1 MIATQTF
8 FSKKNQYFFFILL
21 VFILAFGIRC
31 HKFSDKGHLFL
42 DEYLSIIIS
51 NNNGYGWG
59 KTYENDSTVLRG
71 QELTSV
77 FLSDTNDLHSI
88 LEDIKD
94 VRINNTDSSHTNLYY
109 SLIRLSFWNVDCSVE
124 AIISR
129 CLALNLLFFL
139 FGFLLLYQ
147 ICLKLK
153 FSKIVT
159 IGVLAVVFL
168 NPISVANTLFI
179 RPYAMQ
185 EALFLLLAY
194 LSISYCC
201 ALKEGVKVRKWYN
214 LLIYALTLAL
224 VLLTGYF
231 AIFYVFLVGVFLLVV
246 TLKYDKKNIWFLII
260 TVLLAS
266 ILLYLIYPIYIYG
279 LLSGRGAEAMNK
291 LEWTLIFQEAWS
303 SFTSLMYKILFL
315 EYNIWICLFF
325 VAMLL
330 VFFLQGKSKKHLKDS
345 KLSIIWF
352 CIGFF
357 WCWAIF
363 YIAPYKSTRY
373 IAPAMFLVL
382 LFFPVILSALDYK
395 KQLFFIVS
403 LSLLLLFITYNDEKI
418 YWDKDPIDENYLQHL
433 ETPAIIAG
441 SNYWCQAI
449 LIPYYT
455 DDRPIELT
463 FSPEDML
470 DKVQKYDNLYLFVIA
485 DMLDK
490 YPIPEDYEV
499 EHSFAI
505 RSYYNVYQL
514 RKK

>member
-1 MIATQTF
+1 
-8 FSKKNQYFFFILL
+8 
-21 VFILAFGIRC
+21 
-31 HKFSDKGHLFL
+31 
-42 DEYLSIIIS
+42 
-51 NNNGYGWG
+51 
-59 KTYENDSTVLRG
+59 
-71 QELTSV
+71 
-77 FLSDTNDLHSI
+77 
-88 LEDIKD
+88 
-94 VRINNTDSSHTNLYY
+94 
-109 SLIRLSFWNVDCSVE
+109 
-124 AIISR
+124 
-129 CLALNLLFFL
+129 
-139 FGFLLLYQ
+139 
-147 ICLKLK
+147 
-153 FSKIVT
+153 
-159 IGVLAVVFL
+159 
-168 NPISVANTLFI
+168 
-179 RPYAMQ
+179 
-185 EALFLLLAY
+185 
-194 LSISYCC
+194 
-201 ALKEGVKVRKWYN
+201 
-214 LLIYALTLAL
+214 
-224 VLLTGYF
+224 
-231 AIFYVFLVGVFLLVV
+231 
-246 TLKYDKKNIWFLII
+246 
-260 TVLLAS
+260 
-266 ILLYLIYPIYIYG
+266 
-279 LLSGRGAEAMNK
+279 MNK

-345 KLSIIWF
+345 KLSIMWF